1 MRVRFQAGAC
11 ASPPAADHKPAS
23 ASSCGVRWRHR
34 AVVAAVLLA
43 LAGCASVSQKQ
54 GLAWKVEPVLDVK
67 HGAQSSEAYYT
78 LGRYY
83 DGSQGWDKAV
93 DAYRKA
99 IAADT
104 RNMEAYNALGVALAR
119 SHRLEEAEAILRN
132 AVGIDPNS
140 AHVRSNLGLVLLLA
154 GRPQEAV
161 SVLQA
166 SLTLDRE
173 NVTARA
179 NLHEAMAQ
187 WKTQQANREGD
198 VTAAES
204 NPRSSVVEA
213 TAFAS
218 PAAATAVE
226 AMVSP
231 STPNHVPA
239 PTVATAAPLPAEM
252 RLTDHPT
259 VPAFLTGVM
268 SDSSSLPTKAT
279 EPMVAAA
286 VLAPRPVSTAASS
299 TLSVRLELSNGN
311 GIKGAAARLKH
322 WLTAEGL
329 QVERLT
335 NRRPYD
341 QQRTVI
347 HYRSGQQEAALR
359 VAQALRMTAQIDAT
373 PSTDLRSDVRVVLG
387 QDWVRTA
394 ACLERNACEGSSIVA
409 AVLRP

>member
-11 ASPPAADHKPAS
+11 ASPPAADHKPVS
-23 ASSCGVRWRHR
+23 ASSCGVRWRHG
-34 AVVAAVLLA
+34 VVFAAA
-43 LAGCASVSQKQ
+43 LAALTGCASVSQKQ

-83 DGSQGWDKAV
+83 DGSQAWDKAT

-99 IAADT
+99 IAADP

-161 SVLQA
+161 SALQT

-173 NVTARA
+173 NATARA
-179 NLHEAMAQ
+179 NLQEALAQ
-187 WKTQQANREGD
+187 WKPQQANREGN
-198 VTAAES
+198 VAAAES
-204 NPRSSVVEA
+204 NASVRVGEAIAPALPA
-213 TAFAS
+213 TAT
-218 PAAATAVE
+218 AAVVS
-226 AMVSP
+226 VSP
-231 STPNHVPA
+231 SVPVHVPL
-239 PTVATAAPLPAEM
+239 PTVAADKPLPADI

-259 VPAFLTGVM
+259 VPAFLTGVI
-268 SDSSSLPTKAT
+268 SDSSSPQPKTT
-279 EPMVAAA
+279 DPMVAAT
-286 VLAPRPVSTAASS
+286 VLASPPVSTAASS
-299 TLSVRLELSNGN
+299 TMSMQLELSNGN
-311 GIKGAAARLKH
+311 GIKGAAARMKQ

-329 QVERLT
+329 KVERLT

-347 HYRSGQQEAALR
+347 HYRSGQQEAAQR
-359 VAQALRMTAQIDAT
+359 VAQALRMTAQIDAK

-394 ACLERNACEGSSIVA
+394 ACLERNACEGSSLVA